1 MWKCVHVCICVS
13 VCVSCAIFRL
23 GKGMFL
29 GICIHKIRFPL
40 WLHNCRVNP
49 EKHHWLIMLLQIFTS
64 INYVRNEFWVLWKFI
79 MGLPSISSELFSK
92 WKRSKGW
99 LNMLV
104 YRGGWIIAELDGYH
118 SSRNSLNIVLSS
130 LNKLAITWFLKQA
143 FFVLLSNRIVFKGL
157 AVDK

>member
-1 MWKCVHVCICVS
+1 MCLS
-13 VCVSCAIFRL
+13 VCVCVCDRACDIFKL

-29 GICIHKIRFPL
+29 WICILKIRFPL

-49 EKHHWLIMLLQIFTS
+49 GKHHWLIMLLQIFTS

-79 MGLPSISSELFSK
+79 MVLPSISSDLFCK

-99 LNMLV
+99 LGMLV

-118 SSRNSLNIVLSS
+118 SSRNSLNTVLSP
-130 LNKLAITWFLKQA
+130 LNMLAITWFLKQA
-143 FFVLLSNRIVFKGL
+143 FFVPLSNWMVFKGL
-157 AVDK
+157 EVDK